1 MSSKESY
8 LVLETVKCIT
18 TADQQLSGSIKGTY
32 LVCIAS
38 NTCSEKRKAFSEIT
52 KAFRTQ
58 ASIYSVISSLRI
70 VPTPQVSKM

>member
-8 LVLETVKCIT
+8 LVLGTVKCKT

-32 LVCIAS
+32 LVIIAS

-52 KAFRTQ
+52 QAFRTQ
-58 ASIYSVISSLRI
+58 VISSLRI
-70 VPTPQVSKM
+70 VPTPRYQKCKKL